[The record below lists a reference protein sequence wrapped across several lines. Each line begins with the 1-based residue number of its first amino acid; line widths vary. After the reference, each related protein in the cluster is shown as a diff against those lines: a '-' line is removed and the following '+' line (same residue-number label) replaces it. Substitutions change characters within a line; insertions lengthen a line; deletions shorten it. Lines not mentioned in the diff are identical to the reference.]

1 MNWYLVKL
9 VFSID
14 RADKTNKAEF
24 DEQLRLVS
32 AGSVADAYL
41 KAKVMGQKLQNGF
54 YDESNSRVVWSF
66 VDVAEVILLGDIED
80 GAEVYSS
87 THETEEKENFIN
99 SVRRKGMAIQARSLF
114 LC

>member
-9 VFSID
+9 IFSID
-14 RADKTNKAEF
+14 RADKKNKSEF
-24 DEQLRLVS
+24 DEQLRLIS
-32 AGSVADAYL
+32 AGSMADAYL
-41 KAKVMGQKLQNGF
+41 KGKMLGQKLQGGF
-54 YDESNSRVVWSF
+54 YDENHARVVWSF
-66 VDVAEVILLGDIED
+66 VDVPEVIQLDGIED